1 MWLHDACAELEPCHG
16 NGDLADL
23 HVVARCR
30 ECNAKERR
38 ICISTLFH
46 SKHGTSLL
54 LHRSVFPR
62 FSESVDIHWRSS
74 SAVCALTMQ
83 RPANVLGQR
92 GPGPANVLGQRSRP
106 PLPSVFT
113 STSPG
118 DTDTG
123 RATDGDLRLVRL
135 GPRGRALGRNPTKI
149 ASMADT
155 ICNDGEPHD
164 EQYRILSQ
172 TCDNGEGE
180 IHANPFSLNATS

>member
-1 MWLHDACAELEPCHG
+1 ML
-16 NGDLADL
+16 
-23 HVVARCR
+23 
-30 ECNAKERR
+30 
-38 ICISTLFH
+38 
-46 SKHGTSLL
+46 
-54 LHRSVFPR
+54 
-62 FSESVDIHWRSS
+62 
-74 SAVCALTMQ
+74 

-92 GPGPANVLGQRSRP
+92 GPGPANVLGQRNRP
-106 PLPSVFT
+106 SLPSVFT

-180 IHANPFSLNATS
+180 IHANSFNLNATSSNNCQECHHMCTYACAYEYT